1 MHTLGQDLMS
11 QTDELIDAIRRGDA
25 AAVAALL
32 DRDPSLLTATAGPT
46 PAILLAVYHGRRD
59 IAQLFVDCGAEL
71 TFGEAI
77 ALGDRERV
85 LALLAS
91 DPGKLHEYTPDGFPP
106 AGLAIFFRH
115 PELAHE
121 LIERGADVSAVA
133 RNAQRVA
140 PVHAA
145 ASVGDAAT
153 MRLLLEKGAD
163 PNLRQQMGYAPLHA
177 TAANGDRAT
186 TEVLLAHG
194 ADANAR
200 NDDGKTP
207 ADLADERGHG
217 ELAEWLRRQP

>member
-1 MHTLGQDLMS
+1 MS
-11 QTDELIDAIRRGDA
+11 KTDELVDSIRKGDA

-32 DRDPSLLTATAGPT
+32 DGDPSLLAATAGPT
-46 PAILLAVYHGRRD
+46 SMILLAVYHGRRD
-59 IAQLFVDCGAEL
+59 IAQLFVDRGAEL
-71 TFGEAI
+71 SFGEAV
-77 ALGDRERV
+77 ALGETERV
-85 LALLAS
+85 RSLLAG
-91 DPGKLHEYTPDGFPP
+91 DPSKLHEYTPDGFPA

-115 PELAHE
+115 PELARE

-133 RNAQRVA
+133 RNPQRVA

-177 TAANGDRAT
+177 TAVNGDRIT

-194 ADANAR
+194 ADANAK